1 MRIPVDKEFL
11 AKAKELG
18 LPLYRVQIDWRFV
31 PKDKRHLKSHE
42 SCGYTSIQ
50 NASNLFQLSM
60 RELAD
65 AIAKEAIAKE
75 AVCEHKWV
83 CGLDQQQ
90 CMEDCDD
97 EHDPAHLICR
107 KCRTYKSHV
116 EKN

>member
-11 AKAKELG
+11 EKAKALG

-31 PKDKRHLKSHE
+31 PKEKRHLKSHE
-42 SCGYTSIQ
+42 SCGFTSIQ
-50 NASNLFQLSM
+50 NASNLFRLSM

-65 AIAKEAIAKE
+65 DIAKGVICKHE
-75 AVCEHKWV
+75 WV

-90 CMEDCDD
+90 CMEDCGD

-107 KCRTYKSHV
+107 KCQASKSHV
-116 EKN
+116 ATN